1 MGRRP
6 IPISRRRVKQYC
18 SLFTD
23 AEAAVIEQLIVEGSY
38 ISGAEL
44 VREAVLQLLQRSGK
58 SVDAEAD
65 QSGGQG

>member
-18 SLFTD
+18 SLFTEG
-23 AEAAVIEQLIVEGSY
+23 EANAIEQLIASGDY

-44 VREAVLQLLQRSGK
+44 VREAVLDLLERAGK
-58 SVDAEAD
+58 LPEAD
-65 QSGGQG
+65 TDSPKP